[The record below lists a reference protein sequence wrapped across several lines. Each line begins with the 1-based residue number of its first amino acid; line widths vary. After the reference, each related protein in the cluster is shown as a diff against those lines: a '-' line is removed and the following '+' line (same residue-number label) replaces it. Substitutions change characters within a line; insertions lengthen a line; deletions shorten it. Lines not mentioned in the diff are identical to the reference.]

1 MVCLIRE
8 DYFNWLVHIV
18 SRDRHY
24 VDEYGY
30 EKLFKLLHDTEFTYI
45 IPKDANRAGDG
56 INMRWRYVLD
66 KGLEELD
73 EEVEAKLSGPCSVLE
88 MMVALALRCE
98 ENIMMNA
105 DYGDR
110 TSQWFWTM
118 IVTLGLGS
126 MNDAHFDMERATLIL
141 NRFLERDYAP
151 NGTGGLFKIRGC
163 KEDLRK
169 IEIWIQLL
177 WYLNTLD

>member
-1 MVCLIRE
+1 MSMSTATKNYLS
-8 DYFNWLVHIV
+8 YFTIL
-18 SRDRHY
+18 SLRT
-24 VDEYGY
+24 
-30 EKLFKLLHDTEFTYI
+30 LLQ
-45 IPKDANRAGDG
+45 
-56 INMRWRYVLD
+56 
-66 KGLEELD
+66 
-73 EEVEAKLSGPCSVLE
+73 

-141 NRFLERDYAP
+141 DRFLKRDYAP